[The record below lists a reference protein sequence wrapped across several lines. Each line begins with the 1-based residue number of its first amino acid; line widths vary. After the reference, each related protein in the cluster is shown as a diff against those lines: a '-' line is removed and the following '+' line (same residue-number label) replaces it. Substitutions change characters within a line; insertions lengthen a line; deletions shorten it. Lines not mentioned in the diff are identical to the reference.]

1 MEADF
6 VIVGGG
12 SAGCVLANRLSAD
25 PTVRVV
31 LLEAGGRDSNFLYK
45 MPAGF
50 FALMKAGMGNY
61 NYDTVPQPHC
71 DNRVLYFPRGKVLG
85 GSSSIN
91 GLVVSRG
98 NPGDYDHWAE
108 LGNPGWSYQ
117 DCLPYFK
124 RIETFPEGDP
134 AVRGHDGPIGV
145 TRTPLE
151 AMNPIT
157 RGWLKGGQQAGYPFI
172 DDVNAGDPYGMSQM
186 QGNYANAARQSASA
200 SYLKPVLNRPNL
212 TVITG
217 ALTKQVLL
225 EGSRAVGVEYLQRG
239 RVQTVRAQR
248 EVILSAGCVNSP
260 QILQLSGIGDPDD
273 LRSHGIR
280 VQRELPGVGR
290 NLKDHPAISVKQL
303 ATKPYS
309 LLSSLKPLAL
319 VKGLA
324 QYLLFGTGEA
334 SVGGLEAWAHLKS
347 TPDLSYPDLQLYCV
361 PLLYN
366 DHGRDV
372 VQKEGFQVVLNAARP
387 KSVGWVKLR
396 SADPA
401 AAPLIDLGFL
411 SDPDDLRVLRAGIRQ
426 TREIFAQSALNDF
439 RGEEYTPGTGVVSDA
454 DLDAYIRANVNSI
467 YHPVGT
473 CKMGSDPMAVVD
485 AELRVHG
492 VNGLRVVDASV
503 MPDIVSGNTN
513 FPTMM
518 VAERAADLIL
528 GAQSTSF
535 KKTAH

>member
-1 MEADF
+1 MLTDADY

-25 PTVRVV
+25 PAVRVV
-31 LLEAGGRDSNFLYK
+31 LLEAGGRDGNFLYR

-50 FALMKAGMGNY
+50 FALMKAGMGNF

-98 NPGDYDHWAE
+98 NPGDYDHWAAQ
-108 LGNPGWSYQ
+108 GNAGWSYA

-124 RIETFPEGDP
+124 RLESYAEGDP
-134 AVRGHDGPIGV
+134 TVRGHSGPIGV
-145 TRTPLE
+145 TRTPLD

-157 RGWLKGGQQAGYPFI
+157 RAWLQSGLQAGYPFI

-186 QGNYANAARQSASA
+186 QGNYAHAVRQSASA
-200 SYLKPVLNRPNL
+200 AYLRPVLNRPNL
-212 TVITG
+212 TVLTG
-217 ALTKQVLL
+217 ALTQQVLL
-225 EGSRAVGVEYLQRG
+225 EGPRAVGVAYRRRG
-239 RVQTVRAQR
+239 RTETVRAAR
-248 EVILSAGCVNSP
+248 EVILSAGCINSP
-260 QILQLSGIGDPDD
+260 QMLLLSGIGNPAEIRRHG
-273 LRSHGIR
+273 LRVRH
-280 VQRELPGVGR
+280 ELPGVGR
-290 NLKDHPAISVKQL
+290 NLKDHPALSVKQR
-303 ATKPYS
+303 ATRPDS
-309 LLSSLKPLAL
+309 LLSSLKPLAM
-319 VKGLA
+319 VKTLA
-324 QYLLFGTGEA
+324 QYLLWRSGEA
-334 SVGGLEAWAHLKS
+334 AVGGLEAWAHLKS
-347 TPDLSYPDLQLYCV
+347 SPSLAYPDLQMYCV

-366 DHGRDV
+366 DHGRQV
-372 VQKEGFQVVLNAARP
+372 IQEEGFQVVLNAAQP
-387 KSVGWVKLR
+387 KSVGSVRLR

-411 SDPDDLRVLRAGIRQ
+411 SDPEDVRVLRTGIRQ
-426 TREIFAQSALNDF
+426 VREMFAQPALDGF
-439 RGEEYTPGTGVVSDA
+439 RGSEYAPGAEVTSDA

-485 AELRVHG
+485 TELRVRG
-492 VNGLRVVDASV
+492 MAGLRVVDASV
-503 MPDIVSGNTN
+503 MPDIPSGNTN

-518 VAERAADLIL
+518 IAERAADLIL
-528 GAQSTSF
+528 G
-535 KKTAH
+535 TAA